1 MACVVN
7 PDGTR
12 STGYPAVKTGNYK
25 EFISCQPFY
34 FNGMEGAGNDL
45 KPYVRRFQELTVLCP
60 NMVPNNDKLL
70 EAFIGGLPRSIEGN
84 VTASKPQ
91 TLEEA
96 INIAQ
101 RLMDQV
107 TKHAPM
113 QVSSDN
119 KRKFDDRR
127 TFNNSSRSNNNY
139 RNTNNRYNN
148 RQQQNQRQEAGRAY
162 AVTPSENSRALYKS
176 VPQDQHQCPR
186 KEDAYMLKDNEC
198 STRHEVVGST
208 WSPSRSPKLEFQI
221 VPLILGAS
229 TVARTPYRLAPS
241 EMQELSNQL
250 QELTDRGF
258 IRPSTSPWGA
268 LVLFVKKKDGS
279 FRMCIDYRELK
290 KLTIKNRYPLPRIY
304 DLFDQL
310 QGLSVYSKI
319 DLRSGY
325 HQLRV
330 REEDIPKTA
339 FRTRYIHYEFQVM
352 PFGLTNAPVVFM
364 DLMNRVCKPYLDKF
378 VIVFIDDILIYSRNE
393 EEHAN
398 HLRIILELLRKE
410 KLYAKFSKCD
420 FWIHIVQFLGHLI
433 DSQGLHVDPAKIE
446 AVKNWTSPTTP
457 TEVRQFLGLAGYY
470 RRFIEGFSKIAK
482 PLTKLT
488 QKNKSYIWGE
498 EQESAFQLLKQKLC
512 EAPILA
518 LPEGNDNFVVY
529 CDASLQGLG
538 AVLMQREKVIA
549 YASRQLK
556 PHEENYTTHD
566 LELGA
571 VIFALKIWRH
581 YLYGT
586 KCTVFTDHKSLQ
598 HILRQKEL
606 NMRQRRWLE
615 LLADYD
621 CEICYHPGKANVVA
635 DALSRKKRI
644 KPLRV
649 RALILTVHPKL
660 PSQILEAQNEALK
673 EENVK
678 NENLRGMDKSFEI
691 RPDGTRCIKNR
702 SWLPL
707 FGGLRDLI
715 MHESH
720 KSKYSIH
727 PELKQNV
734 KSHPAYWYNRLAS
747 HRATIDCY
755 ARTVIFGN
763 VRQPEFVYHGS
774 SPLKSVKL
782 ISAMKARTLISHGC
796 QGFLASVMDTSL
808 ESPNIE
814 NLSVVRE
821 FADVFP
827 DELPGLPPAREIEFG
842 IELIPGAEPISKA
855 PYRMA
860 PVELKELKEQLQ
872 EMLENGF
879 IRPSVSPWG
888 APVLFVK
895 KKDGRVRFL
904 RVREQDISKTA
915 FRTRYGHYEFLVM
928 PFGLTNAPAVFM
940 DLMNRIFHEYLDK
953 FVIVFIDDILV
964 YSKSEEE
971 HERHLRIVLEILRQ
985 KKLYAKFSKCEFW
998 LQQVAFLGHIVSAD
1012 GIIMDP
1018 SKVEAITKW
1027 PRPTTVTEVRSFLG
1041 LAGYYRHFI
1050 EGFSRLALPLTQLM
1064 RKGEKFVWTDE
1075 GQDSFEELKWRLVS
1089 APILTLPSGSGGFQ
1103 IYSDASKKGLGC
1115 VLMQHGKV
1123 IAYASRKLKP
1133 YEVNYPTHDLELAVV
1148 VFALKIWRHYLYGE
1162 ACDIFTDHKSLKY
1175 IFTQRELNMRQR
1187 RWLEL
1192 LKDYDTNIQY
1202 HPGKANVVADALIRG
1217 SGGYWASM
1225 RIESNL
1231 MLQIKE
1237 AQRDD
1242 GELWAIVQNVE
1253 DGKHTEFSVDDD
1265 GVVWFEDRLCVPNDQ
1280 ALREKVM
1287 TEAHSSPFTI
1297 HPGSTKMYRD
1307 LKQYF
1312 WWNGMK
1318 QDVATFVSKCM
1329 TCQQVKIEHQRASG
1343 LLQPLEI
1350 PMWKWDE
1357 ISMDFVTG
1365 LPTTQK
1371 RHDAIWVVVDRLTK
1385 SAHFLPIRKN
1395 YGISKLAEIFRQEI
1409 VRLHGI
1415 PTSIVSDR
1423 DPKFTSRFW
1432 KGLQKAWGTRLKFST
1447 AFHPQ
1452 TDGQSERT
1460 IQTLEDMLRACALE
1474 WTGSWDEYLCLVEFA
1489 YNNSWH
1495 ASIKAA
1501 PFELLYGRKCR
1512 APICWDEVE
1521 ARSRQKS
1528 YADKHR
1534 RDLEFQV
1541 GDRVFLKVSPFRGVK
1556 RFGIK
1561 GKLSPR
1567 FIGPF
1572 EILERIGEVS
1582 YRLALP
1588 PQLSHVHDVFHVSLL
1603 RGYHYHPLHV
1613 YYYPLIQIQMICLC
1627 R

>member
-1 MACVVN
+1 MNLIAL
-7 PDGTR
+7 
-12 STGYPAVKTGNYK
+12 
-25 EFISCQPFY
+25 
-34 FNGMEGAGNDL
+34 GMTCEDWVDLRRILLLSICSIFDVILGND
-45 KPYVRRFQELTVLCP
+45 
-60 NMVPNNDKLL
+60 M
-70 EAFIGGLPRSIEGN
+70 
-84 VTASKPQ
+84 
-91 TLEEA
+91 
-96 INIAQ
+96 
-101 RLMDQV
+101 
-107 TKHAPM
+107 
-113 QVSSDN
+113 
-119 KRKFDDRR
+119 
-127 TFNNSSRSNNNY
+127 
-139 RNTNNRYNN
+139 
-148 RQQQNQRQEAGRAY
+148 
-162 AVTPSENSRALYKS
+162 
-176 VPQDQHQCPR
+176 
-186 KEDAYMLKDNEC
+186 
-198 STRHEVVGST
+198 
-208 WSPSRSPKLEFQI
+208 
-221 VPLILGAS
+221 
-229 TVARTPYRLAPS
+229 
-241 EMQELSNQL
+241 
-250 QELTDRGF
+250 
-258 IRPSTSPWGA
+258 
-268 LVLFVKKKDGS
+268 
-279 FRMCIDYRELK
+279 
-290 KLTIKNRYPLPRIY
+290 
-304 DLFDQL
+304 
-310 QGLSVYSKI
+310 
-319 DLRSGY
+319 
-325 HQLRV
+325 
-330 REEDIPKTA
+330 
-339 FRTRYIHYEFQVM
+339 
-352 PFGLTNAPVVFM
+352 
-364 DLMNRVCKPYLDKF
+364 
-378 VIVFIDDILIYSRNE
+378 
-393 EEHAN
+393 
-398 HLRIILELLRKE
+398 
-410 KLYAKFSKCD
+410 
-420 FWIHIVQFLGHLI
+420 
-433 DSQGLHVDPAKIE
+433 
-446 AVKNWTSPTTP
+446 
-457 TEVRQFLGLAGYY
+457 
-470 RRFIEGFSKIAK
+470 
-482 PLTKLT
+482 
-488 QKNKSYIWGE
+488 
-498 EQESAFQLLKQKLC
+498 
-512 EAPILA
+512 
-518 LPEGNDNFVVY
+518 
-529 CDASLQGLG
+529 
-538 AVLMQREKVIA
+538 
-549 YASRQLK
+549 
-556 PHEENYTTHD
+556 
-566 LELGA
+566 
-571 VIFALKIWRH
+571 
-581 YLYGT
+581 
-586 KCTVFTDHKSLQ
+586 
-598 HILRQKEL
+598 
-606 NMRQRRWLE
+606 
-615 LLADYD
+615 
-621 CEICYHPGKANVVA
+621 
-635 DALSRKKRI
+635 
-644 KPLRV
+644 
-649 RALILTVHPKL
+649 
-660 PSQILEAQNEALK
+660 
-673 EENVK
+673 
-678 NENLRGMDKSFEI
+678 
-691 RPDGTRCIKNR
+691 
-702 SWLPL
+702 
-707 FGGLRDLI
+707 
-715 MHESH
+715 
-720 KSKYSIH
+720 
-727 PELKQNV
+727 
-734 KSHPAYWYNRLAS
+734 
-747 HRATIDCY
+747 
-755 ARTVIFGN
+755 
-763 VRQPEFVYHGS
+763 
-774 SPLKSVKL
+774 
-782 ISAMKARTLISHGC
+782 
-796 QGFLASVMDTSL
+796 
-808 ESPNIE
+808 SPNIE

-895 KKDGRVRFL
+895 KKDGSMRLCIDYRELNRITIRNRYPLSRIDDLFDQLQGAKYFSKIDLRSGYHQL

-971 HERHLRIVLEILRQ
+971 HERHLWIVLEILRQ

-1041 LAGYYRHFI
+1041 LAGYYRRFV

-1064 RKGEKFVWTDE
+1064 RKGEKFVWRMSIRRVLGIE
-1075 GQDSFEELKWRLVS
+1075 RRLVLLRYDS
-1089 APILTLPSGSGGFQ
+1089 SSERLDVEL
-1103 IYSDASKKGLGC
+1103 C
-1115 VLMQHGKV
+1115 V
-1123 IAYASRKLKP
+1123 
-1133 YEVNYPTHDLELAVV
+1133 
-1148 VFALKIWRHYLYGE
+1148 
-1162 ACDIFTDHKSLKY
+1162 
-1175 IFTQRELNMRQR
+1175 
-1187 RWLEL
+1187 
-1192 LKDYDTNIQY
+1192 
-1202 HPGKANVVADALIRG
+1202 RG

-1409 VRLHGI
+1409 VRLHGT

-1474 WTGSWDEYLCLVEFA
+1474 WTGCWDEYLCLVEFA

-1512 APICWDEVE
+1512 APICWDEVGERLIEGPELIEITNEKVAVAKEKLKE

-1588 PQLSHVHDVFHVSLL
+1588 PQLSHVHFHELNPFWLARREFMRNKSHSFCVDSLEESPEREATGEPESL
-1603 RGYHYHPLHV
+1603 AE
-1613 YYYPLIQIQMICLC
+1613 
-1627 R
+1627 